1 MDQNKKLQQKIY
13 VKTFGCQM
21 NNYDSER
28 LIESV
33 DKTHKRVLSPEEADA
48 VVFNTCHIRE
58 KAAEKIYSEIGKIK
72 KLKEV
77 NKNLK
82 LIVVGCVAQ
91 AEGKAMIQR
100 QPTIDAVVGPQ
111 MYHKFSSVLN
121 NISSMMDI
129 MNIFESKWND
139 LSNP

>member
-1 MDQNKKLQQKIY
+1 MQYKIMDQKEKIHQKIY

-33 DKTHKRVLSPEEADA
+33 EQTHKRVLNPDEADA
-48 VVFNTCHIRE
+48 IVFNTCHIRE

-72 KLKEV
+72 KLKKI
-77 NKNLK
+77 NKDLK
-82 LIVVGCVAQ
+82 LIIVGCVAQ

-100 QPTIDAVVGPQ
+100 QPTIDAILGPQ
-111 MYHKFSSVLN
+111 MYHKFSSILK
-121 NISSMMDI
+121 NIK
-129 MNIFESKWND
+129 NR
-139 LSNP
+139 LYRCL